1 MSAMPDSI
9 SADPKDRLIADLQR
23 QLAECRAERDEAL
36 EQQTATAEVL
46 QVINSSP
53 GDLTPVFDAMLERA
67 LRLCDGDQGAVWLFD
82 GDRGRVVASSGLP
95 AEMVA
100 ELRRYEQPGVAPLPA
115 MQRLLLGERVAQYSN
130 LSDHVSYHA
139 GDPVFKAAVD
149 LAHVGTVIWIALVK
163 DGATIGA
170 FVISRREVRSFA
182 DKQIA
187 LLQNFAAQAVIAI
200 ENARLLTETRE
211 ALEQQTA
218 TAEVLQ
224 VINSSPGDLTPVFD
238 TMLKRATWLCDADSG
253 IFWQYQADAFRPAAY
268 CGVNNGFAEFLRDY
282 PGVLLSQFLEAIETG
297 ESFIHNT
304 NL

>member
-1 MSAMPDSI
+1 MSATPDGMLAAPQQVI
-9 SADPKDRLIADLQR
+9 DELRR
-23 QLAECRAERDEAL
+23 QLDERTAERDEGL
-36 EQQTATAEVL
+36 EQQTATTQVL

-53 GDLTPVFDAMLERA
+53 GDLAPVFDTMLERA

-100 ELRRYEQPGVAPLPA
+100 ELRRYQQLGVAPLPA

-130 LSDHVSYHA
+130 LSDHASYHA
-139 GDPVFKAAVD
+139 GDPAFKTAVD

-238 TMLKRATWLCDADSG
+238 AMLERAMRLCGAAFGILHLYDGAD
-253 IFWQYQADAFRPAAY
+253 IRTAAHR
-268 CGVNNGFAEFLRDY
+268 GLSAEY
-282 PGVLLSQFLEAIETG
+282 AQFLSGT
-297 ESFIHNT
+297 
-304 NL
+304 